1 MEGAI
6 IIMPLSIFGF
16 RALWSPW
23 FLLFIIMG
31 IALYL
36 FLAIKMRHRFEG
48 TDSLTRKQ
56 FILFL
61 LSMVIL
67 YIVKGSPVDL
77 MGHILFTMHMVQMAL
92 LLLLVAPLLI
102 MGIPNWMWKKVFD
115 VKILAQLI
123 SIFTKP
129 VLSIMVFVGMFS
141 VYHIPIILDNV
152 KLSAPLHTIFT
163 ITLFL
168 AAMLFWW
175 PVINTLKGQPKLHG
189 LKKIGYIILSAI
201 LITPAC
207 SLIIFVDVPVYET
220 YQSGEAWLKAM
231 ALCVP
236 AGTLSG
242 LSGLGISG
250 PELFTNMA
258 TLTDQQLGGILMK
271 VIQEIIYVF
280 VIGSVFVKWYKE
292 EQDNAEEITK
302 KALIDLE
309 QQRLA
314 LQEHQS

>member
-6 IIMPLSIFGF
+6 AMMPLSIFGF

-36 FLAIKMRHRFEG
+36 FLTIKMRHRFEG
-48 TDSLTRKQ
+48 TESLTRKQ

-61 LSMVIL
+61 LSMILL

-115 VKILAQLI
+115 VKILAQI
-123 SIFTKP
+123 IGIFTKP
-129 VLSIMVFVGMFS
+129 VISIIIFVGMFS

-163 ITLFL
+163 MTLFL

-236 AGTLSG
+236 AGTLAG

-271 VIQEIIYVF
+271 VIQEVIYVF
-280 VIGSVFVKWYKE
+280 VLGSIFIKWYKE
-292 EQDNAEEITK
+292 EQDNAEEITQ
-302 KALIDLE
+302 KALLDLE
-309 QQRLA
+309 QQRLS
-314 LQEHQS
+314 LHEH

>member
-1 MEGAI
+1 M
-6 IIMPLSIFGF
+6 MPLSIFGF

-23 FLLFIIMG
+23 FLLIIVMG

-36 FLAIKMRHRFEG
+36 FLTIKMRHRFEG
-48 TDSLTRKQ
+48 TETLTRKQ

-61 LSMVIL
+61 LSMILL

-102 MGIPNWMWKKVFD
+102 MGIPNWMWQKVFD
-115 VKILAQLI
+115 VKILSQFINIL
-123 SIFTKP
+123 TKP
-129 VLSIMVFVGMFS
+129 VISIIIFVGMFS

-168 AAMLFWW
+168 AAMFFWW

-201 LITPAC
+201 FITPAC

-250 PELFTNMA
+250 PELFTNME

-271 VIQEIIYVF
+271 IIQEIIYVF
-280 VIGSVFVKWYKE
+280 VIGSVFIKWYKD
-292 EQDNAEEITK
+292 EQDNAEEITQQ
-302 KALIDLE
+302 ALRDLE

-314 LQEHQS
+314 LQNH

>member
-1 MEGAI
+1 
-6 IIMPLSIFGF
+6 MPLSIFGF
-16 RALWSPW
+16 QALWSPL
-23 FLLFIIMG
+23 FLLFIVLG

-36 FLAIKMRHRFEG
+36 LLTIKMRHRFEG
-48 TDSLTRKQ
+48 SEQLTRNQ
-56 FILFL
+56 LVLFL
-61 LSMVIL
+61 ISMVLL

-92 LLLLVAPLLI
+92 LLLLVAPLFI

-115 VKILAQLI
+115 IKKLARVLDV
-123 SIFTKP
+123 FTKP
-129 VLSIMVFVGMFS
+129 VISIMLFVGMFS

-163 ITLFL
+163 ITLFI

-175 PVINTLKGQPKLHG
+175 PVVNTLKGQPQLHG

-236 AGTLSG
+236 AGTLAG

-250 PELFTNMA
+250 PEMFTNMS
-258 TLTDQQLGGILMK
+258 TLADQQLGGILMK
-271 VIQEIIYVF
+271 VIQEIIYVGVLGKIF
-280 VIGSVFVKWYKE
+280 IKWYRD
-292 EQDNAEEITK
+292 EQENADEITQN
-302 KALIDLE
+302 ALLE
-309 QQRLA
+309 RQRLTMH
-314 LQEHQS
+314 EH

>member
-1 MEGAI
+1 M
-6 IIMPLSIFGF
+6 MPLSIFGF
-16 RALWSPW
+16 QALWSPL
-23 FLLFIIMG
+23 FLLFIVLG

-36 FLAIKMRHRFEG
+36 LLTIKMRHRFEG
-48 TDSLTRKQ
+48 SEQLTRNQ
-56 FILFL
+56 LVLFL
-61 LSMVIL
+61 ISMVLL

-92 LLLLVAPLLI
+92 LLLLVAPLFI

-115 VKILAQLI
+115 IKKLARVLDV
-123 SIFTKP
+123 FTKP
-129 VLSIMVFVGMFS
+129 VISIMLFVGMFS

-163 ITLFL
+163 ITLFI

-175 PVINTLKGQPKLHG
+175 PVVNTLKGQPQLHG

-236 AGTLSG
+236 AGTLAG

-250 PELFTNMA
+250 PEMFTNMS
-258 TLTDQQLGGILMK
+258 TLADQQLGGILMK
-271 VIQEIIYVF
+271 VIQEIIYVGVLGKIF
-280 VIGSVFVKWYKE
+280 IKWYRD
-292 EQDNAEEITK
+292 EQENADEITQN
-302 KALIDLE
+302 ALLE
-309 QQRLA
+309 RQRLTMH
-314 LQEHQS
+314 EH

>member
-1 MEGAI
+1 
-6 IIMPLSIFGF
+6 MPLSIFGF
-16 RALWSPW
+16 RAMWSPW
-23 FLLFIIMG
+23 FLLIIIMG

-36 FLAIKMRHRFEG
+36 FLTIKMRHRFEG
-48 TDSLTRKQ
+48 TESLTRKQ

-61 LSMVIL
+61 LSMILL

-115 VKILAQLI
+115 VKILAQFI
-123 SIFTKP
+123 GIFTKP
-129 VLSIMVFVGMFS
+129 VISIIIFVGMFS

-163 ITLFL
+163 MTLFL
-168 AAMLFWW
+168 AAMFFWW

-201 LITPAC
+201 FITPAC

-236 AGTLSG
+236 AGTLAG

-280 VIGSVFVKWYKE
+280 VIGSVFIKWYKE
-292 EQDNAEEITK
+292 EQDNAEEITQQ
-302 KALIDLE
+302 ALRDLE

-314 LQEHQS
+314 LQNH